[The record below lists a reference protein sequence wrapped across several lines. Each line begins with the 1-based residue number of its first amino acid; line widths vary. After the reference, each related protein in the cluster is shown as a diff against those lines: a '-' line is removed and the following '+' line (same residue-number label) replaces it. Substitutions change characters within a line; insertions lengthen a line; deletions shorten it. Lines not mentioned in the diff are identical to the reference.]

1 MGGGGFLGLGPAPSA
16 PAAPDYSGAA
26 QATAAGNVDAARI
39 ATKANRVNQ
48 VTPYGSLTYT
58 QNTAPTFN
66 QAGYNAALQSYNQA
80 RESYNPV
87 YSQETYDEYGNYSP
101 RSLLNPFDLKAPTY
115 NEFMV
120 AADPDAGWTATQT
133 LSPDQQK
140 LLDYQNQASIG
151 LGRLANTGLGYVE
164 GMLSTPFDTSRLAQ
178 MQSSVSPADM
188 QRISGQANLGQVGQ
202 AEQLQRVGG
211 GPQALQ
217 AGQAQQAFGVN
228 PAEQSLR
235 VGNAQQAQG
244 IGSGEMAQ
252 RVGGG
257 PQFQGLETARA
268 LRQSGQTEG
277 LQRSLG
283 QNVGM
288 AGWDRASDLLM
299 SRLTPQIEQSQDR
312 LRAQLA
318 NQGIVAGT
326 EAYDRAMTQQGQREN
341 DLRTQAQLQAQ
352 GIQQNLFGQELQ
364 AGQFGNQATTQ
375 QQQNLL
381 QNLGFSN
388 QAQQQDYANR
398 QAQLAF
404 NNQLGQQGYQNQ
416 LAGVQANNQ
425 AIAQNFGQNLSAQQL
440 QNQAAQQNYSNLL
453 SGAGFNQNAIQQNF
467 GNQVTAQ
474 QLANQAGQQNYAN
487 QLAGLGF
494 NAQQNQQGY
503 QNQLAQQQAN
513 NQVSQQNFA
522 NQLAGMGFNNQQIQQ
537 MYQNQTSQQQAN
549 NAIAQQQ
556 FANQMAGANLS
567 NQARQQGLQEQAYLR
582 NEPLNT
588 LSAVRTGSQVQGPQ
602 FVNSFNQATTQGA
615 DLLGA
620 AGMQYNAQMGDFNA
634 QQAAQQNFN
643 SGLMGL
649 GGAGIMAF
657 SDIRMK
663 ENIKHIHWLPN
674 GLPVYTYEYKPEF
687 KEIAGHGVHIGVMAQ
702 EVEMVKPEAVI
713 TNAEGY
719 KMVNYGLL
727 L

>member
-80 RESYNPV
+80 RESYKPV
-87 YSQETYDEYGNYSP
+87 YSQESWDEFSGYTP

-140 LLDYQNQASIG
+140 LLEYQNQASIG

-288 AGWDRASDLLM
+288 EGWDRASNLLM
-299 SRLTPQIEQSQDR
+299 SRFAGIEPDEHTCQTHAHQLLVQHFHFTFRGNLQNVMEQKASIRIAVHHRHFDEEQH
-312 LRAQLA
+312 LRATE
-318 NQGIVAGT
+318 QGG
-326 EAYDRAMTQQGQREN
+326 REVFTIE
-341 DLRTQAQLQAQ
+341 LL
-352 GIQQNLFGQELQ
+352 LFGR
-364 AGQFGNQATTQ
+364 GDFFH
-375 QQQNLL
+375 LL
-381 QNLGFSN
+381 TLLVKGCVPHG
-388 QAQQQDYANR
+388 
-398 QAQLAF
+398 L
-404 NNQLGQQGYQNQ
+404 
-416 LAGVQANNQ
+416 V
-425 AIAQNFGQNLSAQQL
+425 
-440 QNQAAQQNYSNLL
+440 LL
-453 SGAGFNQNAIQQNF
+453 SLGWLGLAVLAV
-467 GNQVTAQ
+467 VT
-474 QLANQAGQQNYAN
+474 
-487 QLAGLGF
+487 GL
-494 NAQQNQQGY
+494 
-503 QNQLAQQQAN
+503 
-513 NQVSQQNFA
+513 
-522 NQLAGMGFNNQQIQQ
+522 
-537 MYQNQTSQQQAN
+537 
-549 NAIAQQQ
+549 
-556 FANQMAGANLS
+556 
-567 NQARQQGLQEQAYLR
+567 
-582 NEPLNT
+582 
-588 LSAVRTGSQVQGPQ
+588 
-602 FVNSFNQATTQGA
+602 
-615 DLLGA
+615 
-620 AGMQYNAQMGDFNA
+620 
-634 QQAAQQNFN
+634 
-643 SGLMGL
+643 
-649 GGAGIMAF
+649 
-657 SDIRMK
+657 
-663 ENIKHIHWLPN
+663 
-674 GLPVYTYEYKPEF
+674 
-687 KEIAGHGVHIGVMAQ
+687 GVHIQELVLLGVVQ
-702 EVEMVKPEAVI
+702 I
-713 TNAEGY
+713 TQLFAAFVLNHERNKLDGENDDGG
-719 KMVNYGLL
+719 KDCHSENDVH
-727 L
+727 